1 MFRKLAEKI
10 TNTFEAGEK
19 SADGDQARENA
30 VRMATAVLM
39 AEVARSDYDYDER
52 EFELLMELATHHFE
66 ISPDAA
72 AELAN
77 EASESAEDNVS
88 LHQFTQL
95 LNRNLDDREK
105 EHVVSLLWQIAFADG
120 RLDKYEDSLVLKISD
135 LLYVN
140 RARVMRLKHDANPN
154 AEE

>member
-1 MFRKLAEKI
+1 MFRKLADRI
-10 TNTFEAGEK
+10 TGALTAEAGK
-19 SADGDQARENA
+19 SEEEREAA

-39 AEVARSDYDYDER
+39 AEVARADYDYDER
-52 EFELLMELATHHFE
+52 EFELLMRLASHHFE
-66 ISPDAA
+66 LSPEAA

-95 LNRNLDDREK
+95 LNRNLGEKEK
-105 EHVVSLLWQIAFADG
+105 EHVIALLWQIAFADG
-120 RLDKYEDSLVLKISD
+120 RLDKYEDSLVLQIGD

-140 RARVMRLKHDANPN
+140 RTRVMRLKHDADPN
-154 AEE
+154 AED